1 MVVNKEYVKKLNYF
15 ASVMQAYGYIDDY
28 VFGITENNRDKI
40 EFIYKGLDCRVVYI
54 PTKGFKCYV
63 ENEDIGIFPN
73 YEKFKNYVDKII
85 L

>member
-1 MVVNKEYVKKLNYF
+1 MVNKGSVEKLNYF
-15 ASVMQAYGYIDDY
+15 GGVMKAYGYIDDY
-28 VFGITENNRDKI
+28 IFGITENNRDKM
-40 EFIYKGLDCRVVYI
+40 EFIYKGLNCIVVYI
-54 PTKGFKCYV
+54 PTKGFQCYV

>member
-1 MVVNKEYVKKLNYF
+1 MINKEYVKKLNNF
-15 ASVMQAYGYIDDY
+15 GAVMLAYGYIDDY
-28 VFGITENNRDKI
+28 IFGITENNRDKM
-40 EFIYKGLDCRVVYI
+40 EFIYKGLNCIVVYI

>member
-1 MVVNKEYVKKLNYF
+1 MINRGSVEKLNYF
-15 ASVMQAYGYIDDY
+15 GGVMKVYGYIDDY

-63 ENEDIGIFPN
+63 NNKDIGIFSN
-73 YEKFKNYVDKII
+73 YEKFKNYADKII

>member
-1 MVVNKEYVKKLNYF
+1 MINKGSVEKLNYF
-15 ASVMQAYGYIDDY
+15 GGVMKAYGYIDDY

-40 EFIYKGLDCRVVYI
+40 EFIYNGLDCRVVYI